1 MSEAE
6 IDDDSASSRKLTQ
19 EEVNALIS
27 GLDDQADSA
36 TASVVTKEA
45 EVQEYDFGSNDLSL
59 LGDLYALRVINER
72 FAKNVRSVFL
82 PLLKVTPRI
91 TSFAPKLQTFDEYCE
106 TVDSFMSLTMTR
118 MEELRGTQMLALSPD
133 FVYTLTNSYYGGNMR
148 LKGSKRADFT
158 TTESR
163 VIEIVT
169 DGLNSTLSASWNDLT
184 PTTFG
189 ETTREENVAFA
200 SFVEGG
206 ETVIVCSY
214 VVQLPGVD
222 PANFDIVYPLQ
233 TLKPIAAELRSRVN
247 TDSTDDNTTWLERL
261 EDAVLSAPLRLNVEL
276 SKPKVSMSKLL
287 QLSEGDVFPIQIGE
301 NVTVIVEG
309 EKMFLADIGDVGG
322 TRAIN
327 ITRQLS

>member
-27 GLDDQADSA
+27 GLDDQADPSTPA
-36 TASVVTKEA
+36 VVAREA
-45 EVQEYDFGSNDLSL
+45 EVSDYDFGSNDLSL
-59 LGDLYALRVINER
+59 LGDLYALRVLNER
-72 FAKNVRSVFL
+72 FARMSRSVFL

-118 MEELRGTQMLALSPD
+118 MEELRGTQMLALTPD

-169 DGLNSTLSASWNDLT
+169 DGLNGILNASWNDLT
-184 PTTFG
+184 QTTFG
-189 ETTREENVAFA
+189 EVTREENVAFA

-206 ETVIVCSY
+206 ETVIACSF
-214 VVQLPGVD
+214 VVQLPGVE

-247 TDSTDDNTTWLERL
+247 TDTTDDNTTWLERL
-261 EDAVLSAPLRLNVEL
+261 DVWRRR
-276 SKPKVSMSKLL
+276 VSH
-287 QLSEGDVFPIQIGE
+287 
-301 NVTVIVEG
+301 
-309 EKMFLADIGDVGG
+309 
-322 TRAIN
+322 
-327 ITRQLS
+327 